1 MSHEETKST
10 KHEPMK
16 LGIAAAT
23 KDERGKTD
31 TSLIAERKK
40 ADVAVHELRVV
51 NERKMDEDIAKDRL
65 KSDEQAATDR
75 AGAVSSQE
83 AADLVSEE
91 SRIADQTIADQT
103 IAADRRRDDEVLSK
117 ERQAQTALEM
127 SIIAEE
133 RTQTDISLRSERILT
148 DDAYAYAELLLAGE
162 RKTLEIAK
170 TAVMTRDE
178 FLAIVSHDLR
188 SPIGVISMCASELAK
203 ASAEK
208 RLTVLESQW
217 VETILRYSASMDR
230 LISDLLDVERMAN
243 GNLELARMPWDLN
256 TLIKESVNSFQ
267 IWALKL
273 EIKLTLDSD
282 PENKL
287 IAYID
292 GERIRQVLDN
302 LISNALKF
310 TPRGGSVSVRAE
322 SDDTAVRVSITDT
335 GSGIA
340 KDKLEHI
347 FERFYQI
354 KHVDGGGIGMGLF
367 IAKWIVDAHFGKIWV
382 ESKPNSGSTF
392 FFSLPLS
399 YR

>member
-1 MSHEETKST
+1 
-10 KHEPMK
+10 
-16 LGIAAAT
+16 
-23 KDERGKTD
+23 
-31 TSLIAERKK
+31 
-40 ADVAVHELRVV
+40 
-51 NERKMDEDIAKDRL
+51 
-65 KSDEQAATDR
+65 
-75 AGAVSSQE
+75 
-83 AADLVSEE
+83 
-91 SRIADQTIADQT
+91 
-103 IAADRRRDDEVLSK
+103 
-117 ERQAQTALEM
+117 
-127 SIIAEE
+127 
-133 RTQTDISLRSERILT
+133 
-148 DDAYAYAELLLAGE
+148 
-162 RKTLEIAK
+162 
-170 TAVMTRDE
+170 
-178 FLAIVSHDLR
+178 
-188 SPIGVISMCASELAK
+188 MCASELAK

-282 PENKL
+282 PENKI